1 MYAMDSDELL
11 HHLFVDL
18 LWKIGIVV
26 LAVIVVILL
35 MVLIYRVV
43 NRK

>member
-1 MYAMDSDELL
+1 MYAMESDELL